1 MEIAPLTRR
10 LLIGGTLATLSLI
23 GVVAAQQPVL
33 LLTPRAFSR
42 QSPPTSLG
50 MVMTGPGGNIFALVA
65 DVAPGRTTVLGGEFD
80 LAFSPSLLALS
91 VGVLTG
97 NYQQS
102 SLPLVPSSLPASV
115 PIYCQ
120 YGTWDVA
127 QGFSTMQASNLD
139 SFVGHDGT
147 GAVTFNFSYPGYPA
161 YQYEGTFDKTVYS
174 RLQALP
180 AVVRT
185 VRPLPPEAYPS
196 LITSPLEPLHPS
208 GARFQFAIRASDLGA
223 NGIPETLTA
232 IRWKPQFG
240 VVATESFTQFELLA
254 GHSSVVPDYSIDPW
268 SALPA
273 FPFSGLDTQFAQNQS
288 SAPLA
293 IFSGSYTVQPQ
304 ALQASGYMPF
314 PSLQQP
320 FVYDGQS
327 TLLLETQCAANAS
340 GGTPANHQSM
350 YSMVLSAPT
359 PHATVFAAAGLNG
372 IPSPMQPG
380 TTAAGTGASILPD
393 WELEFVR
400 TTSVVTSPFRASAI
414 AAPDYLAPIVAAY
427 TPPGTSISIEY
438 RGQASG
444 TSVLTA
450 WSSSPDI
457 ADGMLQIQ
465 FRVRMESNPVTGA
478 VPWID
483 ALSIPYQ

>member
-1 MEIAPLTRR
+1 MDFAPLTRR
-10 LLIGGTLATLSLI
+10 FLFGGTFATLSLMD
-23 GVVAAQQPVL
+23 VAAAQQPLL
-33 LLTPRAFSR
+33 LLTPRVFSR

-50 MVMTGPGGNIFALVA
+50 MIMTGPSGNLFALVA
-65 DVAPGRTTVLGGEFD
+65 DVAPGRTNVLGGEFD

-127 QGFSTMQASNLD
+127 QGFATMQASNLD

-147 GAVTFNFSYPGYPA
+147 AAVTFNFSHPGYPA
-161 YQYEGTFDKTVYS
+161 YQYEGIFDKTVYS

-185 VRPLPPEAYPS
+185 VRPLPQEAYPV
-196 LITSPLEPLHPS
+196 LMTSPLEPLHPS

-240 VVATESFTQFELLA
+240 VVASESFTQFELRA
-254 GHSSVVPDYSIDPW
+254 GHSSAVPDYSLDPW

-273 FPFSGLDTQFAQNQS
+273 FPLSGLDTQFAQNQS
-288 SAPLA
+288 SAPLTV
-293 IFSGSYTVQPQ
+293 FSGSYTVQPQ
-304 ALQASGYMPF
+304 ALLASGYIPF

-320 FVYDGQS
+320 FVYDGES

-340 GGTPANHQSM
+340 GGTPANHQSW
-350 YSMVLSAPT
+350 YAMVLSAPT
-359 PHATVFAAAGLNG
+359 PYAMIYAAAGLNG
-372 IPSPMQPG
+372 TPSPMQPAA
-380 TTAAGTGASILPD
+380 TAAGAGASSLPD

-400 TTSVVTSPFRASAI
+400 TTSVVTSPFRGSAI
-414 AAPDYLAPIVAAY
+414 TAPDYLTAIVAAY

-438 RGQASG
+438 RGKVNG
-444 TSVLTA
+444 TTTLTA

-457 ADGMLQIQ
+457 ADGMLAIQ
-465 FRVRMESNPVTGA
+465 FRVRMESNPATGA